1 MNDNFEF
8 HSFVDMF
15 RDYAFAWGKDQEV
28 VAEHKLLQMEVE
40 SKMAKKQKTEES
52 WVLLFL

>member
-28 VAEHKLLQMEVE
+28 VAVHKLLQMEVE

-52 WVLLFL
+52 